1 MAIIRYGPRTI
12 GAAHLL
18 NAYILNE
25 ATMDFDITRTTDTVD
40 LVVGGRYRQL
50 ATPTQMRQAIAIIG
64 RPKLPPGTCAPPQ

>member
-1 MAIIRYGPRTI
+1 
-12 GAAHLL
+12 
-18 NAYILNE
+18 
-25 ATMDFDITRTTDTVD
+25 MDFDITRTTDTVD